1 MHVPGPTPGI
11 TVAGL
16 YEQQAQEPA
25 GSSSNRNIMETNV
38 GGQAVIEGVMMRS
51 PHCLAIAVRQP
62 NGNVVIRQQKWKSFV
77 ERHRIF
83 KLPFFRGPVVLVET
97 LVNGIQ
103 ALNFS
108 ASVALEEENKN
119 SSWETILALAVGFI
133 LAISFFVILPHYLSY
148 LVGKFGPVKFQ
159 IKSGLFHLVDG
170 YFKILF
176 FVLYIVVI
184 SFFNDIK
191 RVFQYHG
198 AEHKS
203 IYTFEAGEPLSV
215 ENARKYSTLHPRC
228 GTAFILIVLVLSIF
242 VFSAFFAYVP
252 QIPSNSSVARN
263 VFNILV
269 KVLLFIPLAGI
280 AYEVIRFSGKHADNT
295 LLKWVI
301 SPGLWLQKLTTRE
314 PDDDQLEVAL
324 KALETALEVE
334 KNWQMSETKSDCT
347 GGRKE

>member
-1 MHVPGPTPGI
+1 MGI
-11 TVAGL
+11 
-16 YEQQAQEPA
+16 
-25 GSSSNRNIMETNV
+25 NV

-62 NGNVVIRQQKWKSFV
+62 DGNVVIRQEKWKSFV
-77 ERHRIF
+77 ERNRIF
-83 KLPFFRGPVVLVET
+83 KLPFFRGPVILVET

-108 ASVALEEENKN
+108 ASVALEEEDN
-119 SSWETILALAVGFI
+119 SSSWATILALIIGFA
-133 LAISFFVILPHYLSY
+133 LAIVFFVILPHYLSY
-148 LVGKFGPVKFQ
+148 LVGKLGPVKFE

-176 FVLYIVVI
+176 FILYIVVI

-203 IYTFEAGEPLSV
+203 IYTYEAGEPLSI
-215 ENARKYSTLHPRC
+215 ENARKYPTLHPRC

-242 VFSAFFAYVP
+242 VFSAFFIYVP
-252 QIPSNSSVARN
+252 QIPTGSALIRN
-263 VFNILV
+263 AYNILI
-269 KVLLFIPLAGI
+269 KVMLFVPLAGI
-280 AYEVIRFSGKHADNT
+280 AYEIIRFSGKHADNRA
-295 LLKWVI
+295 LKWLI
-301 SPGLWLQKLTTRE
+301 YPGLWLQKLTTKE

-324 KALETALEVE
+324 KALESALEVE
-334 KNWQMSETKSDCT
+334 KKWNTSENGSNIIC
-347 GGRKE
+347 GRE